1 MYGLSAWV
9 PIIFGL
15 QVKACISCDGQVAFP
30 SCLNTQSFRLKTRP
44 AVLKRN
50 LASQIN
56 ARLGGW
62 VAAMQVHFLHASGDQ
77 VIAEFE
83 VGPQHLQAYGIV
95 HGGVYSGV
103 IESVASVGAALWARR
118 YNQTVVGLENQTSF
132 LVATREGKLTATAL
146 PLMRGRRTQVWQAKI
161 TNEKGETVAEGK
173 VRLISL
179 DQGAAIAGETVQL
192 KSSDG

>member
-1 MYGLSAWV
+1 MTEQEKTPGVNEPGTESTDGNLA
-9 PIIFGL
+9 
-15 QVKACISCDGQVAFP
+15 QV
-30 SCLNTQSFRLKTRP
+30 N
-44 AVLKRN
+44 N

-56 ARLGGW
+56 GRLGGW
-62 VAAMQVHFLHASGDQ
+62 AGAMSLHFTHATGDQ
-77 VIAEFE
+77 VVAEFE
-83 VGPQHLQAYGIV
+83 VGEQHLQAYGIV

-161 TNEKGETVAEGK
+161 TNEKGQTVAEGK

-179 DQGAAIAGETVQL
+179 DQGAAIAGETVKL

>member
-1 MYGLSAWV
+1 MPDDAKVSAANDT
-9 PIIFGL
+9 G
-15 QVKACISCDGQVAFP
+15 
-30 SCLNTQSFRLKTRP
+30 T
-44 AVLKRN
+44 N
-50 LASQIN
+50 LAPQIN
-56 ARLGGW
+56 GRLGGW
-62 VAAMQVHFLHASGDQ
+62 AAAMHLHFLHATCDQ

-83 VGPQHLQAYGIV
+83 VGAVHLQAYGIV

-118 YNQTVVGLENQTSF
+118 YEQTVVGLENQTSF

-161 TNEKGETVAEGK
+161 TDEKGRTVSEGK
-173 VRLISL
+173 VRLLSL
-179 DQGAAIAGETVQL
+179 DHGAAIAGETVKL

>member
-1 MYGLSAWV
+1 MADS
-9 PIIFGL
+9 P
-15 QVKACISCDGQVAFP
+15 QNRTNDD
-30 SCLNTQSFRLKTRP
+30 TT
-44 AVLKRN
+44 N
-50 LASQIN
+50 LATEIN

-62 VAAMQVHFLHASGDQ
+62 VAAMSVHFIHATGDQ
-77 VIAEFE
+77 VVAEFE

-103 IESVASVGAALWARR
+103 IESVSSVGAVLWARR

-161 TNEKGETVAEGK
+161 TNEKGEIVAEGK

-179 DQGAAIAGETVQL
+179 DQGAAIAGETVRL
-192 KSSDG
+192 KNSDG

>member
-1 MYGLSAWV
+1 M
-9 PIIFGL
+9 P
-15 QVKACISCDGQVAFP
+15 D
-30 SCLNTQSFRLKTRP
+30 RP
-44 AVLKRN
+44 QIRTNQDIDN
-50 LASQIN
+50 LASEIN

-62 VAAMQVHFLHASGDQ
+62 VAAMSIHFTHASGDQ
-77 VIAEFE
+77 VTAEFQ

-118 YNQTVVGLENQTSF
+118 HNQTVVGLENQTSF

-146 PLMRGRRTQVWQAKI
+146 PLMRGRRTQVWQARV
-161 TNEKGETVAEGK
+161 TNEKGQTVAEGK

-179 DQGAAIAGETVQL
+179 DQGAALAGETVKL

>member
-1 MYGLSAWV
+1 M
-9 PIIFGL
+9 PDH
-15 QVKACISCDGQVAFP
+15 Q
-30 SCLNTQSFRLKTRP
+30 NTNTELETI
-44 AVLKRN
+44 N

-56 ARLGGW
+56 GRLGGW
-62 VAAMQVHFLHASGDQ
+62 AAVMHLHFMHATGDQ
-77 VIAEFE
+77 VVAEFT

-118 YNQTVVGLENQTSF
+118 YEQTVVGLENQTSF

-161 TNEKGETVAEGK
+161 TNERGQTVSEGK
-173 VRLISL
+173 VRLLSL
-179 DQGAAIAGETVQL
+179 DQGAAVAGEVVKL